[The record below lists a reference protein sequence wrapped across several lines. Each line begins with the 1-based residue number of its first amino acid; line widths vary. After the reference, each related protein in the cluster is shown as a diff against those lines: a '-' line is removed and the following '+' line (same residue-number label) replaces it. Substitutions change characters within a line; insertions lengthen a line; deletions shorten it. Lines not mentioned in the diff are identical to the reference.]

1 MKKFFDEDSL
11 KEELDSL
18 ASTAKGDLNVLFDW
32 YDRPDHNWQY
42 GSQQQFLLWVCD
54 EMGKQGT
61 RLGYDA
67 VRKRYQRHQS
77 LSPEQ
82 RLLKNLRK
90 TKQKTQKKAF
100 FFSEL
105 FNSDYQE
112 SFTGIRLDNR
122 VNDIFNHVQEK
133 IKLLYDVN
141 DGYILNRNDI
151 AARGVWINCKMAQKL
166 WDFIDIDTECKLT
179 LVDLQ
184 QIIRG
189 SGLFIVFANSQ
200 MKKTAR
206 SLGDKYKRIEKKR
219 EEIIESGILEE
230 QEQFY
235 VFRRNYTFSSPSL
248 AASVLLGINVNGQVF
263 WRDCRGR
270 TFRELHQKFDKIKRG
285 PGRPKK
291 SS

>member
-1 MKKFFDEDSL
+1 MKKIFDEEFL

-32 YDRPDHNWQY
+32 YDRPDNNWQY
-42 GSQQQFLLWVCD
+42 GSQQRFLWWVYD
-54 EMGKQGT
+54 EMEKQGA

-67 VRKRYQRHQS
+67 VRKRYQRHQA

-82 RLLKNLRK
+82 RLLKNL
-90 TKQKTQKKAF
+90 KKAKLEARKNAF
-100 FFSEL
+100 LLSDL

-112 SFTGIRLDNR
+112 SFTGIPLDSR
-122 VNDIFNHVQEK
+122 VNEIYNRVQEK

-151 AARGVWINCKMAQKL
+151 SARGVWINCKMAEEL
-166 WDFIDIDTECKLT
+166 CDFIDIDTECKLT
-179 LVDLQ
+179 LVELQ
-184 QIIRG
+184 QTTRE

-200 MKKTAR
+200 MKKSAR
-206 SLGDKYKRIEKKR
+206 SLSDKYKRIEKKR
-219 EEIIESGILEE
+219 DEIIKSGVLEE

-235 VFRRNYTFSSPSL
+235 VFQKNYAFSSPSF

-270 TFRELHQKFDKIKRG
+270 AFRDLHQKFDKIKRG

>member
-1 MKKFFDEDSL
+1 MKKFFDEEFL

-32 YDRPDHNWQY
+32 YDHPDHNWQY
-42 GSQQQFLLWVCD
+42 GSQQRFLWWVYD
-54 EMGKQGT
+54 EMGKQGA

-82 RLLKNLRK
+82 RLRRMNKKNEAEFQVMLRAVIENWGGGANAQNYGDFLYEDK
-90 TKQKTQKKAF
+90 VNQIVQSVHDILTVANGK
-100 FFSEL
+100 E
-105 FNSDYQE
+105 DY
-112 SFTGIRLDNR
+112 TYTLNR
-122 VNDIFNHVQEK
+122 CDIFAQG
-133 IKLLYDVN
+133 IWVN
-141 DGYILNRNDI
+141 RDWKKFLCQLGGN
-151 AARGVWINCKMAQKL
+151 
-166 WDFIDIDTECKLT
+166 LT
-179 LVDLQ
+179 LEDVRQ
-184 QIIRG
+184 EIMM
-189 SGLFIVFANSQ
+189 SGRFIVFANSQ

-235 VFRRNYTFSSPSL
+235 VFRKNYAFSSPSL

>member
-1 MKKFFDEDSL
+1 MKSFFDASEFKDELELLAPKS
-11 KEELDSL
+11 KE
-18 ASTAKGDLNVLFDW
+18 DLNRLFDW
-32 YDRPDHNWQY
+32 FDNPDHDWEH
-42 GSQQQFLLWVCD
+42 GSQKQFLAWLSD
-54 EMGKQGT
+54 EMEK
-61 RLGYDA
+61 LKMPLELA
-67 VRKRYQRHQS
+67 AIRKRYQRHLS
-77 LSPEQ
+77 LTPEQ
-82 RLLKNLRK
+82 RLLQSLRK
-90 TKQKTQKKAF
+90 TKPEARRNAF
-100 FFSEL
+100 PHSDF

-166 WDFIDIDTECKLT
+166 WDFIDIDTECKLK

-184 QIIRG
+184 QIIRR

-235 VFRRNYTFSSPSL
+235 VFRRNYAFSSPSL

-270 TFRELHQKFDKIKRG
+270 TFKELHQKFDKIKRG